1 MSKPGRRLL
10 ESMMR
15 KLVVMLMAVLFS
27 LSVSGLGFAA
37 EEKKPATTAPAAEK
51 AAPVN
56 PCGGGKE
63 MTKKKAKKKVAKKKA
78 KKDEGTTMAP
88 EKPAA
93 PAEKK

>member
-1 MSKPGRRLL
+1 
-10 ESMMR
+10 MMR
-15 KLVVMLMAVLFS
+15 KLVIMLMAVLFS

-37 EEKKPATTAPAAEK
+37 EEKKPAAPAAPAAEK

-56 PCGGGKE
+56 PCEGGKE
-63 MTKKKAKKKVAKKKA
+63 MTKKKAKKKVAKKKAKKKA

>member
-1 MSKPGRRLL
+1 
-10 ESMMR
+10 MMR

-37 EEKKPATTAPAAEK
+37 EEKKPAAPATPAAEK

-56 PCGGGKE
+56 PCAGGKE

>member
-1 MSKPGRRLL
+1 ML
-10 ESMMR
+10 R

-56 PCGGGKE
+56 PCEGGKE

-78 KKDEGTTMAP
+78 KKKAKKDEGTTMAP
-88 EKPAA
+88 EKSAP

>member
-1 MSKPGRRLL
+1 MVK
-10 ESMMR
+10 

-37 EEKKPATTAPAAEK
+37 EEKPAAKPAEQTAPAK
-51 AAPVN
+51 Q
-56 PCGGGKE
+56 PCATGEKE
-63 MTKKKAKKKVAKKKA
+63 MKKKTKKAKKTAKKTA
-78 KKDEGTTMAP
+78 KKEAAKPGEGATMAP